1 MMPGPGMSQTAQLP
15 VAAEGDAADGGV
27 VAGPVPR
34 AAADPPRLP
43 RPILVRPAVGKNPP
57 PPLFYFGGAIAAP
70 EAFAAVVNELRPGPA
85 VYVCCFPGNGGP
97 ADGNW
102 AHRSVASLAAE
113 LVEEIRR
120 IQPDGSY
127 LLCGYSLGARVV
139 FEAGRQIRQAGEP
152 VGLLALLD
160 GWAPGYPVRYSARRR
175 ALIHL
180 RNLLRGRGA
189 LGYLKGRFANV
200 RNRLTR
206 RAARKTAA
214 LNIVKGDAS
223 PPSGPLA
230 DLGLVA
236 ALHHRPAVY
245 EGDIVLVRAD
255 VTPDWPGSCFDD
267 ATNGWKTFVRGS
279 IDVRHV
285 RCRHLELLSP
295 PAATRVAEV
304 LDNCMAKAL

>member
-1 MMPGPGMSQTAQLP
+1 MMLGPGMSQTAEPP
-15 VAAEGDAADGGV
+15 VAAEGDVADDGV
-27 VAGPVPR
+27 AAGPVPR

-43 RPILVRPAVGKNPP
+43 RPILVRPAAGNNGH

-70 EAFAAVVNELRPGPA
+70 DAFAAVVNELRPGPTI
-85 VYVCCFPGNGGP
+85 YVCCFPGNGGP

-102 AHRSVASLAAE
+102 AHRSLPSLAGE
-113 LVEEIRR
+113 VVEEIRR
-120 IQPDGSY
+120 IQPNGPY
-127 LLCGYSLGARVV
+127 LLCGYSLGARIV
-139 FEAGRQIRQAGEP
+139 FEAGRQIRLAREP

-206 RAARKTAA
+206 RAARKTA
-214 LNIVKGDAS
+214 LMNTVKLDSS
-223 PPSGPLA
+223 PSSEPLTG
-230 DLGLVA
+230 LGLIA

-255 VTPDWPGSCFDD
+255 VTPDWPGSCFNDV
-267 ATNGWKTFVRGS
+267 TNGWTPFVRGS

-295 PAATRVAEV
+295 PAAAQVAEV
-304 LDNCMAKAL
+304 LDNCMARAL